1 MKIDLTDK
9 VAIVTGGSRGIGQ
22 GIAAAL
28 HRAGAKVAVLAR
40 DGAKAQAA
48 AAALGADHS
57 ARGYACDGS
66 RADQAESTGGVVEGE
81 LGPVAILVNN
91 PGTTRDN
98 LALRI
103 SDARSTA

>member
-1 MKIDLTDK
+1 MKIDLTGK

-40 DGAKAQAA
+40 DGAQAQVA
-48 AAALGADHS
+48 AAALGGDHS
-57 ARGYACDGS
+57 TRGYAGDVS
-66 RADQAESTGGVVEGE
+66 RGDQVQSTVGVVERERGPIAV
-81 LGPVAILVNN
+81 LGNN

-98 LALRI
+98 LGLL
-103 SDARSTA
+103 